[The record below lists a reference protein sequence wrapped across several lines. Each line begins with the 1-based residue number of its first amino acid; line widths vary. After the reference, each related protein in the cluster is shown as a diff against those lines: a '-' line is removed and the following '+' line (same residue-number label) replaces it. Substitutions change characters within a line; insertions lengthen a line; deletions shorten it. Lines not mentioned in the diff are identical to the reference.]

1 VSWCIGGAACDA
13 FFSTQGA
20 QSASRAGFASTLM
33 EAAVRW
39 ASREGLVVIP
49 GFSYARHWLRN
60 NEKLTAE
67 ASATAWVR
75 LVR

>member
-1 VSWCIGGAACDA
+1 
-13 FFSTQGA
+13 
-20 QSASRAGFASTLM
+20 M

-49 GFSYARHWLRN
+49 EFSYARHWLRN